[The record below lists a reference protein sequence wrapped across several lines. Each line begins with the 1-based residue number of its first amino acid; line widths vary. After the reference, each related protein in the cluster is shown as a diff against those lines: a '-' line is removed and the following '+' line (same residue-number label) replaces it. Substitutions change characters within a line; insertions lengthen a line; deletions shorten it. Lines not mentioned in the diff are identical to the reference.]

1 MAFISRSLTPFERH
15 YPVHKLE
22 FLALKW
28 AVVVK
33 LHDYLYGTKF
43 EVRTDNNPLTYML
56 TSAKL
61 DATGHRWLAALST
74 YDFNLKYRSGVQN
87 IDADALSRRPHPTL
101 TQKSEWKDFS
111 AAGVRA
117 MCQMSVV
124 TKQRNPQSG
133 RAIDHLGLSTQA
145 IPQAYCNLST
155 LSVKEML
162 VLSPTELST
171 AQKEDPGIGQMWSA
185 LSNGDVT
192 QVDKTMH
199 RACPLLLRE
208 WDRLKMQQGVM
219 YRFTSPPGKSCC
231 SQLVLPEKYRNTVM
245 KSLHDD
251 SGHLGLDKTYGLIRD
266 RFYWPRMKSEVEG
279 YCKACVRCIKRKT
292 LLHFLICKV
301 MDPWTLCVWTFCP
314 SNQIRAILKMS

>member
-1 MAFISRSLTPFERH
+1 
-15 YPVHKLE
+15 
-22 FLALKW
+22 
-28 AVVVK
+28 
-33 LHDYLYGTKF
+33 
-43 EVRTDNNPLTYML
+43 
-56 TSAKL
+56 
-61 DATGHRWLAALST
+61 
-74 YDFNLKYRSGVQN
+74 
-87 IDADALSRRPHPTL
+87 
-101 TQKSEWKDFS
+101 
-111 AAGVRA
+111 

-133 RAIDHLGLSTQA
+133 RAIDHFGLSTQA

-155 LSVKEML
+155 LSVKEMP

-171 AQKEDPGIGQMWSA
+171 GQKEDPGIGQVWSA

-192 QVDKTMH
+192 QVDKTTH

-219 YRFTSPPGKSCC
+219 YRITSPPGKSRR

-251 SGHLGLDKTYGLIRD
+251 SGHLGLDKTYGLVKD

-292 LLHFLICKV
+292 LPKKVAPLSHLQSDGPLDLVCMDFLSIEPDSSSTENVLVITDHYTRYTQAFPTKDQKASTVAKV
-301 MDPWTLCVWTFCP
+301 LME
-314 SNQIRAILKMS
+314 K